1 MLQKNLESWHKYSKN
16 TYITVKK
23 KQKNVILNLWGIL
36 HHLQPF

>member
-23 KQKNVILNLWGIL
+23 KKAKKCNT
-36 HHLQPF
+36 